1 MCLCSADGTVL
12 FGQGVQ
18 RAGDP
23 NHGADGAGLLQI
35 LGPAG
40 ALPLPDTEV
49 AVADEYV
56 AYGARE
62 LRVASADTFAVGDA
76 VVVRSKPQQPLLA
89 SAQHCWGSPDAS
101 KPQQAL

>member
-12 FGQGVQ
+12 FGRGVQ

-35 LGPAG
+35 LGPAA

-89 SAQHCWGSPDAS
+89 SAQHCWGLGAP